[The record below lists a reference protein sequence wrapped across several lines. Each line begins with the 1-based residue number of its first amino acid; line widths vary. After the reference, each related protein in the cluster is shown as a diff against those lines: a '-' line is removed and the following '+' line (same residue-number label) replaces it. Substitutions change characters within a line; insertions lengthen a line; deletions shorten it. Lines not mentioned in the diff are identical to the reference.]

1 MEGTVVVIAAHAFEA
16 RAVAGVGRGVVKE
29 PWGSWM
35 LYRGEMWDIPLAVIR
50 SGPGKVAA
58 AAATQAA
65 IQYLD
70 PAVIVSFGV
79 AGSPDSSTETGT
91 MVIARTVVDVAL
103 EELGDLPV
111 EIPSRFE
118 SPTAFRDAFLSV
130 PGSTEGLV
138 LCWEGQVVSPSR
150 RPPTDDGIQGG
161 PLAVDWESAAVAQV
175 AQMWNIPW
183 AVLKVIS
190 DHGEEDRLRR
200 VAVVARRPLQWAAE
214 VFRRACAAY
223 LGEKLGGA
231 EGQDEKVTRRED
243 QGEDRE
249 TSAG

>member
-16 RAVAGVGRGVVKE
+16 RAAAGVGRGMVKE

-79 AGSPDSSTETGT
+79 AGSPDSSTVPGT

-111 EIPSRFE
+111 EIPSKFE
-118 SPTAFRDAFLSV
+118 SPTEFRNAFLGV

-138 LCWEGQVVSPSR
+138 LCWEGQVASPSR
-150 RPPTDDGIQGG
+150 RPPTEGLRGG
-161 PLAVDWESAAVAQV
+161 PVAVDWESAAVAQV
-175 AQMWNIPW
+175 AQMWDIPW
-183 AVLKVIS
+183 AVFKVVS
-190 DHGEEDRLRR
+190 DHGEADRLRR

-223 LGEKLGGA
+223 LGEDFGGT
-231 EGQDEKVTRRED
+231 ESQDEKVTRRED

>member
-50 SGPGKVAA
+50 CGPGKVAA
-58 AAATQAA
+58 AAAAQAA

-70 PAVIVSFGV
+70 PAVVVSFGV
-79 AGSPDSSTETGT
+79 AGSPDTATETGT
-91 MVIARTVVDVAL
+91 MIVAKTVVDVAL

-111 EIPSRFE
+111 KIPSRFE
-118 SPTAFRDAFLSV
+118 SPTAFREAFLDV

-138 LCWEGQVVSPSR
+138 LCWEGQVTSPAH
-150 RPPTDDGIQGG
+150 RPPTTERDDE
-161 PLAVDWESAAVAQV
+161 PMAVDWESAAVAQV
-175 AQMWNIPW
+175 AQMWDIPW
-183 AVLKVIS
+183 AVFKVIS
-190 DHGEEDRLRR
+190 DHGEDDRMRR
-200 VAVVARRPLQWAAE
+200 VAVVAKRPLQWAAE

-223 LGEKLGGA
+223 LGDELGSG
-231 EGQDEKVTRRED
+231 
-243 QGEDRE
+243 GEDHEVAEQEDRNE
-249 TSAG
+249 D